1 MQIDKFDQ
9 IQTSQTGGQ
18 PHSDTSPSEVS
29 ECSLKY
35 FKIVTWLRCT
45 GHCAYPLAS
54 NVQGSDPGFMYL
66 IVALERMK
74 IRRTVFKYPQWPIC
88 RNKGNFLVSPTI
100 ES

>member
-35 FKIVTWLRCT
+35 FKIVTWCGALVTALTRL
-45 GHCAYPLAS
+45 PLMFKVQIPV
-54 NVQGSDPGFMYL
+54 NVPNCSSRKD
-66 IVALERMK
+66 E
-74 IRRTVFKYPQWPIC
+74 
-88 RNKGNFLVSPTI
+88 NKKDRF
-100 ES
+100 